1 MISPR
6 HAVIV
11 AALLPILSTEAFVS
25 PSRQRHS
32 RRITTNPAPAESTLL
47 TSLSARKK
55 KTKKQ
60 RSGEGFGNTAA
71 SSAVEE
77 RTSPEP
83 SSSGGDEPR
92 ALTSIETAAPAATKP
107 AVDLDPNMSEEERSR
122 AILRQRF
129 GLKSYEEQQAD
140 AGDYRA
146 LIDAEEKAKT
156 RDKLRNIESLWPE
169 DKDFFAVLPPGI
181 VRGIDTFLKAGLGV
195 TTTLFLLSGVFI
207 TLEAGSKAT
216 GYELPAGLEDFTVN
230 VIEPNFTPGLGVL
243 LAFSVSL
250 GVFTIGLG
258 STASS
263 SYREDP

>member
-1 MISPR
+1 M
-6 HAVIV
+6 
-11 AALLPILSTEAFVS
+11 AALLPILSSEAFVS

-32 RRITTNPAPAESTLL
+32 WIIATNTHAESTL
-47 TSLSARKK
+47 TSLSAKKK

-60 RSGEGFGNTAA
+60 RSGEGFGKTAA

-77 RTSPEP
+77 RSSPEP
-83 SSSGGDEPR
+83 PSSGGDEPR
-92 ALTSIETAAPAATKP
+92 ALTSIETAVPAAAANKP
-107 AVDLDPNMSEEERSR
+107 AELDLDPNMSDEERSR

-129 GLKSYEEQQAD
+129 GLKSLEEQQAD

-146 LIDAEEKAKT
+146 LLDAEEKAKT
-156 RDKLRNIESLWPE
+156 REKLRNIESLWPE
-169 DKDFFAVLPPGI
+169 DKDFFAVLPPGL

-216 GYELPAGLEDFTVN
+216 GRELPLGLEDFTVN

-250 GVFTIGLG
+250 GVFTIALG

>member
-6 HAVIV
+6 HIAIM
-11 AALLPILSTEAFVS
+11 AALLPVVLSEAFVS
-25 PSRQRHS
+25 PFRQRHS
-32 RRITTNPAPAESTLL
+32 WRITTNTHAESTL
-47 TSLSARKK
+47 TSLSAKKKK

-60 RSGEGFGNTAA
+60 RSGEGFGKTAA

-77 RTSPEP
+77 RSSPEP
-83 SSSGGDEPR
+83 PSSAGDEPR
-92 ALTSIETAAPAATKP
+92 ALTSIETAVPAANKP
-107 AVDLDPNMSEEERSR
+107 AELDLDPNLSDEERSR

-129 GLKSYEEQQAD
+129 GLKSLEEQQAD

-146 LIDAEEKAKT
+146 LLDAEEKAKT
-156 RDKLRNIESLWPE
+156 REKLRNIESLWPE
-169 DKDFFAVLPPGI
+169 DKDFFAVLPPGL

-216 GYELPAGLEDFTVN
+216 GNELPLGLEDFTVN

-250 GVFTIGLG
+250 GVFTIALG
-258 STASS
+258 SSASS